1 MGAGLR
7 EALESYYVWQQ
18 TSLEYFEGD
27 TSLSAQRKFM
37 TACGQTTEV
46 LNLQQL
52 RLYVGLVL
60 EETAELVE
68 AMEKLETSMAA
79 GQPIHRNDIAEIL
92 DAGGDIM
99 VVAGGVINSVGIHP
113 GNVLDRVWATNLA
126 KISPDGK
133 VLRREDGKI
142 LKPTGW
148 EPPIFTDLAD
158 SVLEPKTNKEKE

>member
-1 MGAGLR
+1 MGAGYQKAMERFWIWKELYPNP
-7 EALESYYVWQQ
+7 EAEDL
-18 TSLEYFEGD
+18 SLP
-27 TSLSAQRKFM
+27 AQREFM

-60 EETAELVE
+60 EETKELVE
-68 AMEKLETSMAA
+68 AMQNLESGIAA
-79 GQPIHRNDIAEIL
+79 GQPIHRADIAEIL

-142 LKPTGW
+142 LKPAGW

-158 SVLEPKTNKEKE
+158 SVLEPKANKEKE

>member
-7 EALESYYVWQQ
+7 EALESYDVWQQ
-18 TSLEYFEGD
+18 TYLEYFEGD
-27 TSLSAQRKFM
+27 TSLAAQKEFM

-60 EETAELVE
+60 EETKELVE
-68 AMEKLETSMAA
+68 AMQNLESGIAA

-99 VVAGGVINSVGIHP
+99 VVAGGVINSIGIHP

-142 LKPTGW
+142 LKPPGW

-158 SVLEPKTNKEKE
+158 SVLEPKADKEKA

>member
-1 MGAGLR
+1 MGAGYQ
-7 EALESYYVWQQ
+7 E
-18 TSLEYFEGD
+18 SLERYYMMRRTMNNLEAGD
-27 TSLSAQRKFM
+27 PSLAAQRKFM
-37 TACGQTTEV
+37 TACGQTTQV

-60 EETAELVE
+60 EETKELVE
-68 AMEKLETSMAA
+68 AMQNLESGIAA

-99 VVAGGVINSVGIHP
+99 VVAGGVINSIGIHP

-142 LKPTGW
+142 LKPPGW

-158 SVLEPKTNKEKE
+158 SVLEPKADKEKA

>member
-7 EALESYYVWQQ
+7 EALESYDVWQQ
-18 TSLEYFEGD
+18 TYLEYFKGD
-27 TSLSAQRKFM
+27 TSLGAQKEFM

-60 EETAELVE
+60 EETKELVE
-68 AMEKLETSMAA
+68 AMQNLESGIAA

-142 LKPTGW
+142 LKPPGW

-158 SVLEPKTNKEKE
+158 SVLEPKADKEKE

>member
-7 EALESYYVWQQ
+7 EALMAYDAYKRGVQDSRVGDP
-18 TSLEYFEGD
+18 SLA
-27 TSLSAQRKFM
+27 AQRRFM

-99 VVAGGVINSVGIHP
+99 VVAGGVINSIGIHP
-113 GNVLDRVWATNLA
+113 GNVLDRVWATNIA
-126 KISPDGK
+126 KISPDGE

-142 LKPTGW
+142 LKPPGW

-158 SVLEPKTNKEKE
+158 SVLEPKADKEKE

>member
-1 MGAGLR
+1 MGAGYQ
-7 EALESYYVWQQ
+7 EALEKFQVWKEL
-18 TSLEYFEGD
+18 SLNLGSGD
-27 TSLSAQRKFM
+27 SSLAAQRKFM

-60 EETAELVE
+60 EETAELVT
-68 AMEKLETSMAA
+68 AMEKLETSMSA
-79 GQPIHRNDIAEIL
+79 GQPIHRDAIAEIL

-99 VVAGGVINSVGIHP
+99 VAAGGVINSVGIHP

-142 LKPTGW
+142 LKPPGW

-158 SVLEPKTNKEKE
+158 SVLEPKADKEKE

>member
-1 MGAGLR
+1 MGAGYQ
-7 EALESYYVWQQ
+7 E
-18 TSLEYFEGD
+18 SLERYYMMRRTMNNLEAGD
-27 TSLSAQRKFM
+27 PSLAAQRKFM
-37 TACGQTTEV
+37 TACGQTTQV

-60 EETAELVE
+60 EETKELVA
-68 AMEKLETSMAA
+68 AMEKLETSMSA
-79 GQPIHRNDIAEIL
+79 GQPIHRDAIAEIL

-99 VVAGGVINSVGIHP
+99 VVAGGVINSIGIHP

-142 LKPTGW
+142 LKPPGW
-148 EPPIFTDLAD
+148 EPPIFTDLAG
-158 SVLEPKTNKEKE
+158 SVLEPKEDKEKA

>member
-1 MGAGLR
+1 MGAGYQ
-7 EALESYYVWQQ
+7 EALEKFQVWKEL
-18 TSLEYFEGD
+18 SLNLGSED
-27 TSLSAQRKFM
+27 SSLAAQRKFM

-46 LNLQQL
+46 LNLRQL
-52 RLYVGLVL
+52 QLYVGLVL
-60 EETAELVE
+60 EETAELIM
-68 AMEKLETSMAA
+68 AMEKLETSVSA
-79 GQPIHRNDIAEIL
+79 GQPIHRDAIAEIL

-99 VVAGGVINSVGIHP
+99 VVAGGVINSIGIYP

-133 VLRREDGKI
+133 VLRRDDGKI
-142 LKPTGW
+142 LKPPGW

>member
-1 MGAGLR
+1 MGAGYQ
-7 EALESYYVWQQ
+7 EALEKFQVWKEL
-18 TSLEYFEGD
+18 SLNLGSED
-27 TSLSAQRKFM
+27 SSLAAQRKFM

-60 EETAELVE
+60 EETAELVT
-68 AMEKLETSMAA
+68 AMEKLETSMSA
-79 GQPIHRNDIAEIL
+79 GQPIHRDAIAEIL

-99 VVAGGVINSVGIHP
+99 VVAGGVINSIGIYP

-142 LKPTGW
+142 LKPPGW

-158 SVLEPKTNKEKE
+158 SVLEPKADKEKE

>member
-1 MGAGLR
+1 MGAGYQ
-7 EALESYYVWQQ
+7 EALENFQVWKEL
-18 TSLEYFEGD
+18 SLNLGSED
-27 TSLSAQRKFM
+27 SSLAAQRKFM

-60 EETAELVE
+60 EETAELVT
-68 AMEKLETSMAA
+68 AMEKLETSMSA
-79 GQPIHRNDIAEIL
+79 GQPIHRDAIAEIL

-142 LKPTGW
+142 LKPPGW

-158 SVLEPKTNKEKE
+158 SVLEPKADKEKE

>member
-1 MGAGLR
+1 MSAGLR
-7 EALESYYVWQQ
+7 EALATYEDWKCFQIDH
-18 TSLEYFEGD
+18 EGGD
-27 TSLSAQRKFM
+27 VSLSAQRKFM

-68 AMEKLETSMAA
+68 AMERLETSMTA
-79 GQPIHRNDIAEIL
+79 GQTIHRNDIAEIL

-99 VVAGGVINSVGIHP
+99 VVSGGVINASAFTRKCSRPSLGY
-113 GNVLDRVWATNLA
+113 NLA

-142 LKPTGW
+142 LKPPGW

-158 SVLEPKTNKEKE
+158 SVLEPKADKEKE

>member
-1 MGAGLR
+1 MGAGYQK
-7 EALESYYVWQQ
+7 ALEKFQVWKELHLNLGSEDS
-18 TSLEYFEGD
+18 SLA
-27 TSLSAQRKFM
+27 AQRKFM

-60 EETAELVE
+60 EETKELVE
-68 AMEKLETSMAA
+68 AMQNLESGIAA
-79 GQPIHRNDIAEIL
+79 GQPINRNDIAEIL

-142 LKPTGW
+142 LKPPGW
-148 EPPIFTDLAD
+148 EQPIFTDLAD
-158 SVLEPKTNKEKE
+158 SVLEPKADKEKE

>member
-7 EALESYYVWQQ
+7 EALAAYEDWKCFQIDH
-18 TSLEYFEGD
+18 EGGD
-27 TSLSAQRKFM
+27 VSLSAQRKFM

-60 EETAELVE
+60 EETAELIE

-99 VVAGGVINSVGIHP
+99 VVAGGVINSIGIHP

-142 LKPTGW
+142 LKPPGW

-158 SVLEPKTNKEKE
+158 SVLEPKADKEKA

>member
-1 MGAGLR
+1 MVSLPQETLMAYDAYKRGIQESRAGD
-7 EALESYYVWQQ
+7 S
-18 TSLEYFEGD
+18 SLA
-27 TSLSAQRKFM
+27 AQRRFM

-68 AMEKLETSMAA
+68 AVEKLETSMAA

-142 LKPTGW
+142 LKPPGW

-158 SVLEPKTNKEKE
+158 SVLEPKADKEKE